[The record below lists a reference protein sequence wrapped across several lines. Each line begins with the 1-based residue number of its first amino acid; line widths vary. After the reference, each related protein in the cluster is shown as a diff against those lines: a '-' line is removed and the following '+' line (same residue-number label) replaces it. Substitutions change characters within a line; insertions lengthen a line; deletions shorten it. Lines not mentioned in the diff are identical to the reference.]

1 MTTVVRASYLSE
13 YPDCPRRVAAK
24 VFTKEIQDAGYG
36 LRNTIQGVAAAI
48 GTAVHR
54 GAATILAEK
63 ASTGKMPPGMTG
75 LDAARDRLR
84 ELAQDGIAYDTLSP
98 RLNDAEKA
106 ALRMVVVY
114 RDELAPWIDPI
125 AVEQRLEAEVE
136 PGLVLSGQSDVIAR
150 EPKAVR
156 DLKSGKAMAPGNHR
170 PQLGSYSLLA
180 RAHGIDIE
188 LARIDYI
195 RRVSARMDQPPPIT
209 ETLDVHE
216 IETAATHVLMAMA
229 SDIDSFR
236 HGSPTRGIE
245 PADPWAFLANP
256 NSRLCSPDFC
266 KAHSTDFCKE
276 WKK

>member
-1 MTTVVRASYLSE
+1 MTTIVRASYLSE

-24 VFTKEIQDAGYG
+24 VFTKEIQDAGYS
-36 LRNTIQGVAAAI
+36 LRETIQGVAAAI

-54 GAATILAEK
+54 GAATILGEMA
-63 ASTGKMPPGMTG
+63 ATGKMPPGMTG
-75 LDAARDRLR
+75 LDAARDKLR

-98 RLNDAEKA
+98 RLNDAEKC

-114 RDELAPWIDPI
+114 RDELAPWINPI
-125 AVEQRLEAEVE
+125 AIEQRLEAEVE

-150 EPKAVR
+150 EPKSVR
-156 DLKSGKAMAPGNHR
+156 DLKTGKAMTPGNHR

-180 RAHGIDIE
+180 RAHGIDIT

-195 RRVSARMDQPPPIT
+195 RRVGPRMDQPPPVT
-209 ETLDVHE
+209 ETLDVRE

-229 SDIDSFR
+229 GDIDSFR

-245 PADPWAFLANP
+245 PGDPWAFLANP
-256 NSRLCSPDFC
+256 QSRLCSPDYC
-266 KAHSTDFCKE
+266 RAWGSDFCKE
-276 WKK
+276 HRR